1 LGHREHRGCENHPQ
15 SGLYGKFKNSL
26 RETNVKSGLSQF
38 RPSFASLPRLNGR
51 WSIGSWILS
60 VTAIESA
67 ARVWRDYVDA
77 AVAKGQ
83 RLASEVDRLLCASN
97 RLLGAS
103 SRRTRMLIAIA
114 AAIVSLALVVVI
126 LLEISVSD
134 GTARNAGDAVVEATP
149 IPPPVGPAEV
159 QPMQP
164 LAALMGAA
172 PAAEPVR
179 TPPAE
184 SSAALRVPLP
194 RPRPLSR

>member
-1 LGHREHRGCENHPQ
+1 
-15 SGLYGKFKNSL
+15 
-26 RETNVKSGLSQF
+26 
-38 RPSFASLPRLNGR
+38 
-51 WSIGSWILS
+51 

-83 RLASEVDRLLCASN
+83 RLASEVDRLLGESN

-103 SRRTRMLIAIA
+103 SRRTRMLTAIT
-114 AAIVSLALVVVI
+114 AAIVSLALVGI

-149 IPPPVGPAEV
+149 IPPPVGLTGV
-159 QPMQP
+159 QPVQP

-179 TPPAE
+179 TPPVE